1 MRYGDYACKL
11 LGKQNCQGFERAHN
25 HANEE
30 YLVVLKTEKWDKP
43 EPW

>member
-30 YLVVLKTEKWDKP
+30 YLVVLKTEK
-43 EPW
+43 